1 MKRKSVVVPKTID
14 VYSLGLCAF
23 FSISLFSLSSLICLR
38 KIFQQHRWISYMWMW
53 EAKNWISTVQFW
65 QDFILFAEQQKKMKK
80 KSNKMLEEGKS
91 LNKKKVDGNILE
103 KGINAQTTKEIE
115 SFDFGTLNVY
125 MRLNDLLWVL
135 DVIILLYMEFFSPLS
150 KLFQIENLLLMAMW
164 RSLDIIRINIFEK
177 SKYFS
182 SCLFT
187 SKGFGCFLLYAIA
200 SCFRNEFVF
209 FNCVFRPS
217 NICTLMILNRGLLQP
232 LWNPGSI
239 NLPTDFRFRTHYLTE
254 SNVMIRT
261 HEHSGTLYFAD
272 APTDWFWTLNNRI
285 KWSDWSASK
294 TSLSFIMALENRFQ
308 PLSLW
313 FGQLMTGDLM
323 PPNFYTARIIF
334 RIIDFCHKLNKID
347 QIWVC
352 VCLLNEKHWNFF
364 SVWHS
369 VAFSVPICFCF
380 AKMI

>member
-1 MKRKSVVVPKTID
+1 M
-14 VYSLGLCAF
+14 
-23 FSISLFSLSSLICLR
+23 
-38 KIFQQHRWISYMWMW
+38 
-53 EAKNWISTVQFW
+53 
-65 QDFILFAEQQKKMKK
+65 
-80 KSNKMLEEGKS
+80 
-91 LNKKKVDGNILE
+91 DGNILE

-115 SFDFGTLNVY
+115 SFDFGTLNAY

-187 SKGFGCFLLYAIA
+187 SKGFWCFLLYAIA

-239 NLPTDFRFRTHYLTE
+239 YRLWILR
-254 SNVMIRT
+254 MI
-261 HEHSGTLYFAD
+261 
-272 APTDWFWTLNNRI
+272 
-285 KWSDWSASK
+285 SD
-294 TSLSFIMALENRFQ
+294 LE
-308 PLSLW
+308 
-313 FGQLMTGDLM
+313 
-323 PPNFYTARIIF
+323 RII
-334 RIIDFCHKLNKID
+334 
-347 QIWVC
+347 
-352 VCLLNEKHWNFF
+352 
-364 SVWHS
+364 
-369 VAFSVPICFCF
+369 
-380 AKMI
+380 